1 MTEALDRSTLSALNR
16 AIERHNPFTGLATL
30 EEADLWRGNLPDCP
44 SPHRKA
50 MTLVQSALA
59 ELGGGKRVCSLV
71 ILGEMG
77 TGKTHF
83 LAQVRQKLQT
93 TGQAAFIYIDV
104 QQFQDSTTIRQVLL
118 SAIAYSLSRKG
129 PSGFM
134 QWQELASALA
144 TQALESLDTQVKEL
158 TPEMAV
164 RRLRGQPQDRNRH
177 WVDRV
182 AEGFFK
188 LRPDIGDPD
197 VVRAILWT
205 LAPAQAPF
213 ARKWL
218 GGRSLAPWKL
228 DELGLPQRQGESR
241 ESRAAELLEE
251 ILQLLGDWKPLVV
264 AFDRLDGEELD
275 DTDEEAL
282 EEEWDMRVPVGAM
295 VRLSQSLRAL
305 RCSHGTVV
313 LSVMDPE
320 TWERIVQPMLGRMTR
335 HLSDRADPIELPEAD
350 ETVVRA
356 VIRAWLRKFYRD
368 RELVPPSHLYPFD
381 DSQLKALAREGSDLH
396 DAIEWCAE
404 NFRPVENDPLERVT
418 QAFERSLI
426 QVQGTEQMTETLVLE
441 ALGLGFE
448 SLLGTTLDGVEIRSV
463 EQRLSGKSQRRKPLD
478 LKIVASERGQDL
490 RIGVMVVF
498 EERGQR
504 VGSRLRTLCDFEEF
518 GLTRG
523 FLLRPFTREIPPTWK
538 AREWLERLETTGGG
552 WLDVSVEAI
561 APLLALSQV
570 LKQRQE
576 WGLSKSRILGFA
588 NGKGLVTGNPLIRE
602 LLRPS
607 TPETIP
613 PNPKADGTSD
623 SRYSSHQPS
632 SDIER

>member
-16 AIERHNPFTGLATL
+16 AIERHNPFIGLATL

-44 SPHRKA
+44 SPHRSA
-50 MTLVQSALA
+50 MALVQSALA
-59 ELGGGKRVCSLV
+59 EIERGKRVCSLV

-83 LAQVRQKLQT
+83 LAQVWRKLQRS
-93 TGQAAFIYIDV
+93 GEAAFIYIDL
-104 QQFQDSTTIRQVLL
+104 QQFQDSTTVRQVLL
-118 SAIAYSLSRKG
+118 AAIAQSLTRKG
-129 PSGFM
+129 ASGFM

-144 TQALESLDTQVKEL
+144 THALESLDTQVKEL

-164 RRLRGQPQDRNRH
+164 RRLRGQPQERNRH

-218 GGRSLAPWKL
+218 AGRSLAPWKL

-251 ILQLLGDWKPLVV
+251 ILQVLGDWKPLVV

-275 DTDEEAL
+275 ETDEDAL
-282 EEEWDMRVPVGAM
+282 EDEWDMRVPVGAM

-305 RCSHGTVV
+305 RCTHGTVL

-320 TWERIVQPMLGRMTR
+320 TWDRIVQPMLGRMTR
-335 HLSDRADPIELPEAD
+335 HLSDRADPIELPETD

-356 VIRAWLRKFYRD
+356 VIRAWLRKFYHD
-368 RELVPPSHLYPFD
+368 RKLVPPSPLYPFD

-418 QAFERSLI
+418 QAFERSLA
-426 QVQGTEQMTETLVLE
+426 QVQDLGDMTEAAVVE
-441 ALGLGFE
+441 AIGLGFE
-448 SLLGTTLDGVEIRSV
+448 SLVGTTVEGVEIRGV
-463 EQRLSGKSQRRKPLD
+463 EQRVSGKSQRRKTID
-478 LKIVASERGQDL
+478 LKIIGSERGQDL

-498 EERGQR
+498 DERGQR
-504 VGSRLRTLCDFEEF
+504 VGNRLRTLCNFEEF

-523 FLLRPFTREIPPTWK
+523 VLVRPFVREIPSTWK
-538 AREWLERLETTGGG
+538 AREWISCLEASGGG
-552 WLDVSVEAI
+552 WLDLSLEAI
-561 APLLALSQV
+561 APLLALTEIIA
-570 LKQRQE
+570 QRQE
-576 WGLSKSRILGFA
+576 WGLSKSRILSFA
-588 NGKGLVTGNPLIRE
+588 NGKGLATGNPLIRQ

-607 TPETIP
+607 NPEAIA
-613 PNPKADGTSD
+613 PNPKPDGTPD
-623 SRYSSHQPS
+623 SRYSSQQQS